1 MDDETTSAPMQST
14 SFVDFLS
21 GSFNAD
27 EIVHSRPT
35 PRVINPAMKTAL
47 TTAGQAVAIGLGMG
61 TAVFHA
67 QNKKT
72 TVKQSIQ
79 AKNGGFG
86 SKNLENLEQRGAYSG
101 VEVDHFEFAADHP
114 DTELLAKTEDKAE

>member
-1 MDDETTSAPMQST
+1 MDEETTAAPMQSS
-14 SFVDFLS
+14 SFADFLS

-27 EIVHSRPT
+27 EIVHPRPT

-72 TVKQSIQ
+72 TKQSIQ
-79 AKNGGFG
+79 AKNNGFG
-86 SKNLENLEQRGAYSG
+86 SKNLESLE
-101 VEVDHFEFAADHP
+101 
-114 DTELLAKTEDKAE
+114 